1 MLCAF
6 RPNSHHSFV
15 SGPNPSMLEGLPS
28 RCLVVEIAQY
38 AAGGFDD
45 EFARL
50 VVLVD
55 LCTFGRKEF
64 GFNGR

>member
-1 MLCAF
+1 
-6 RPNSHHSFV
+6 
-15 SGPNPSMLEGLPS
+15 MLEGLPS